1 MLINLLYKTFKFVMK
16 YGTFFLIFILT
27 LPLVHPF
34 DIFNFFSQCGND
46 YDFHYKTPHKY
57 LSMSEYIDS
66 LDSNRF
72 IQKFVEELIIDGTVN
87 DLKKLASSFSEYIF
101 IVIFG
106 FFFILCTFKLFTIH
120 HSMALLC
127 SLLVLK
133 VRSV

>member
-16 YGTFFLIFILT
+16 YGTFFLIFFLT

-87 DLKKLASSFSEYIF
+87 DLKKLASSFSEYLF

-106 FFFILCTFKLFTIH
+106 FFFLLCIIKLFTFH
-120 HSMALLC
+120 HSMAVLC